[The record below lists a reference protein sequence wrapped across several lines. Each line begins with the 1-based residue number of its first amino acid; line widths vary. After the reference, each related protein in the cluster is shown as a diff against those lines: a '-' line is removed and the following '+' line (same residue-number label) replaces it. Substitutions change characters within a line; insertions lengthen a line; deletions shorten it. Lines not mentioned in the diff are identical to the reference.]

1 MCIVG
6 LCLNVHEE
14 VAMDATGGL
23 TQQPGE
29 GMGWIDD
36 ASAVWGDDTNRPA
49 FATRQTHRPQDTADR
64 PASLGATIPSR
75 GGEGAPGEQHS
86 RPGILREPGTRG
98 AEAALA
104 LVRTCVRSALTLAQ
118 RVPAGVLVVP
128 LALLLFLLVISDDSI
143 TALTVVPL
151 WVVLPPLVLF
161 LLLLVFAQRGRLTL
175 RTAVPVWTLLGP
187 VTLLLL
193 LLGLAKTGTPP
204 LPALQVAT
212 PVITAPPQF
221 TQTQPVQPSPV
232 APSIQ
237 LQPSPVARPQ
247 VVKRGRHSGNG
258 RSSAKGGA
266 PGTIVIHNFPRT
278 VVVGQAERFS
288 VLLPGQPHT
297 WLTYILHYPDGHED
311 HIPVRTDGR
320 GYSSYTFHVSPYQA
334 RHFRETGSVGVE
346 DADGRMLAYTRIAIQ
361 RR

>member
-1 MCIVG
+1 M
-6 LCLNVHEE
+6 
-14 VAMDATGGL
+14 
-23 TQQPGE
+23 Q
-29 GMGWIDD
+29 
-36 ASAVWGDDTNRPA
+36 
-49 FATRQTHRPQDTADR
+49 
-64 PASLGATIPSR
+64 R
-75 GGEGAPGEQHS
+75 GS
-86 RPGILREPGTRG
+86 GTRG

-104 LVRTCVRSALTLAQ
+104 LVRTCFRSALTLAQ

-128 LALLLFLLVISDDSI
+128 LALLLFLLMINDDSI

-161 LLLLVFAQRGRLTL
+161 LLLLVFAQHGRLTP

-187 VTLLLL
+187 ATLLLL

-204 LPALQVAT
+204 PPAQQVAT
-212 PVITAPPQF
+212 PVITAPPQVA
-221 TQTQPVQPSPV
+221 QTQPVQPSPV

-247 VVKRGRHSGNG
+247 VVTRVRHSGNG
-258 RSSAKGGA
+258 RSSAKDGAKATTSQAPAPTASA
-266 PGTIVIHNFPRT
+266 PGTLVIHNFPRT

-320 GYSSYTFHVSPYQA
+320 GYSSHTFHVSPYQA

-346 DADGRMLAYTRIAIQ
+346 DADGRVLAYTRIAIQ
-361 RR
+361 QR